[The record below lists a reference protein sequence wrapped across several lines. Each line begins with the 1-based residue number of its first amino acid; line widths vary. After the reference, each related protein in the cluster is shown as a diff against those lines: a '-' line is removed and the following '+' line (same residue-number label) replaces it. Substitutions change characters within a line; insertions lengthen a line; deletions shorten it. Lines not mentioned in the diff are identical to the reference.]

1 MNATSQWTMAKVRA
15 RSLETGHPF
24 YLRKTMKFFGE
35 TMKNYRLTV
44 KDGKIIVSRRGG
56 KAGKTRLLF
65 DPETGGMTSFKE

>member
-24 YLRKTMKFFGE
+24 FLRKTMKFFGE

-44 KDGKIIVSRRGG
+44 KDGKIIVSR
-56 KAGKTRLLF
+56 
-65 DPETGGMTSFKE
+65 